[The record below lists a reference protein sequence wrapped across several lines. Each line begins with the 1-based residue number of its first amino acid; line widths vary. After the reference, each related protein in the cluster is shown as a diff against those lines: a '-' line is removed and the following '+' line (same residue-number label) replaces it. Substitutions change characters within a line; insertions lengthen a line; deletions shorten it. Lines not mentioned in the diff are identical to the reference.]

1 MRKKIGIF
9 GIYIDFFPMNVKVI
23 IVDMNTIISL
33 VVVLKNV
40 SFFPNYFAE
49 IVQLQLHTD

>member
-49 IVQLQLHTD
+49 IVQLQLNTD